1 MFTIIL
7 MATSYVKWIHSNDF
21 YCEIS
26 NENGQMYQDC
36 PLLNNFKNQPQE
48 ISESRKYPDGTLV
61 LAHYYMDEFLEEF
74 GVVPLYFSEIEP
86 SVTDLLS
93 KTNLTDTLDKFSKK
107 KNISKYERSLLIDL
121 EINSRK
127 FVPLIQEIEAR
138 LTNGTF
144 IDDRMLYVRWVDD
157 YMGYG
162 LFAGRDLKSGDLIGI
177 YNGVYSRAISDA
189 EYGILDRFKMKFI
202 IHILKILQVTYL

>member
-1 MFTIIL
+1 
-7 MATSYVKWIHSNDF
+7 
-21 YCEIS
+21 
-26 NENGQMYQDC
+26 
-36 PLLNNFKNQPQE
+36 
-48 ISESRKYPDGTLV
+48 
-61 LAHYYMDEFLEEF
+61 
-74 GVVPLYFSEIEP
+74 EIEP

-189 EYGILDRFKMKFI
+189 EYEWEYAANINLKDESGKPVRVYIDQKDKGNYLRFVNHRDFSLFSILSVTAQGPPPNVIRSQLPPGALVPTGSSAVEVTPG
-202 IHILKILQVTYL
+202 LKA